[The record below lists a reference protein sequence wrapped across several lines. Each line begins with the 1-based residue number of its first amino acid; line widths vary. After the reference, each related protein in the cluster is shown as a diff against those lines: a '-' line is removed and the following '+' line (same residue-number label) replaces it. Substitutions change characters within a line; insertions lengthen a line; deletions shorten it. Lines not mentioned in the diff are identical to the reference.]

1 MQVTDQMRKRLDM
14 LAKLKP
20 PTTESDK
27 RVRSVRNLNPGNLR
41 VGTLERGQGFFEG
54 VRGVDDEGFAQ
65 FDSLE
70 SGRNALDQ
78 QVRVDTSRNLTLGQ
92 FLDKY
97 TPASDDPEGNRA
109 AKANLSSAL
118 NVDLNT
124 PLSQVD
130 SAALTRALTQ
140 QEGGKE
146 ALQFF
151 FEDQQEQK
159 QPLRLTNVAPTR
171 GRSGQQEE
179 SKVEESAG
187 KPVQATDDV
196 KARLAQLAASK
207 PDNPLL
213 AQIGGIG
220 RKFLETAGPV
230 IGEEFSAAKE
240 MITDLPGTARQL
252 KAVGAGLDDVFM
264 EKLMGEDGYTEE
276 IAAKFGMTK
285 DPEAAKALGY
295 AGEEYMK
302 GIKNWRE
309 NPARALVNIGA
320 PLSMGLSGGASI
332 LNLLGRAP
340 RTANLL
346 TKAGR
351 AVDLVDPVTG
361 AARVAKGT
369 VLAPFKVAA
378 WASSPGG
385 TLFDAGLGF
394 TTGTSQTSMNEL
406 KKAIRAGQGDV
417 VRSFRQDGKTGR
429 SRLIDQYKSDYQK
442 IQKQANEDYE
452 LGKRMMIE
460 QGLWNKGIGEG
471 LTEAQQK
478 INGLEKL
485 REMTSKRLQEFGADI
500 RVIRFNRPSGRGLD
514 FDVAE
519 VVFPS
524 GSASFSKK
532 MEPKIRGVLNEIVN
546 LPADLRQVDVAYLD
560 KLRKQ
565 LRDDIDVLGM
575 GEEAA
580 SKQTKK
586 LLTELRTDLKGLIDE
601 ATFDPVSQT
610 SGYDRLMGDYRIKME
625 ALDAADNFFNI
636 KPGDT
641 VIVDGKDVVK
651 GGYGRLASALNERP
665 EELAALDQF
674 ERVALESGGSG
685 ILKSALIGTVFNPLF
700 GSGLVVKSEV
710 SGFARGILAF
720 EKGLRGTTA
729 LLTLPA
735 IAIFS
740 PRAVGRMTQE
750 LVEAG
755 MMFDPATKLAR
766 FTVNTFEKIN
776 KKIPMREIARE
787 GLTIGQILERL
798 NEDAELAQMIEDL
811 EKGQN

>member
-20 PTTESDK
+20 PTTESDN

-41 VGTLERGQGFFEG
+41 VGTLERGQEFFEG
-54 VRGVDDEGFAQ
+54 VRGVDDQGFAQ

-70 SGRNALDQ
+70 AGRKALDQ
-78 QVRVDTSRNLTLGQ
+78 QVRVDTNRNLNLGQ

-97 TPASDDPEGNRA
+97 TPASDDAEGNRA
-109 AKANLSSAL
+109 AKTNLSSAL

-124 PLSQVD
+124 PLSQID
-130 SAALTRALTQ
+130 GAALTRALTQ

-151 FEDQQEQK
+151 FQDQEK
-159 QPLRLTNVAPTR
+159 EEPILRLTNVAPTQ
-171 GRSGQQEE
+171 SGSDLKEE
-179 SKVEESAG
+179 PKVEEPTG
-187 KPVQATDDV
+187 KPEKATDDV

-213 AQIGGIG
+213 AQMGGIG

-230 IGEEFSAAKE
+230 IREEFSAAKE

-252 KAVGAGLDDVFM
+252 KAVGAGLDDVLM

-276 IAAKFGMTK
+276 TAAKFGMTK

-346 TKAGR
+346 TKAGK

-369 VLAPFKVAA
+369 VLAPFKAAA
-378 WASSPGG
+378 WVSSPGG
-385 TLFDAGLGF
+385 TIFDAGLGF

-442 IQKQANEDYE
+442 IQEQASKDYE

-471 LTEAQQK
+471 LTQAEQK
-478 INGLEKL
+478 INGLDKL
-485 REMTSKRLQEFGADI
+485 REMTSRRLQEFGADI
-500 RVIRFNRPSGRGLD
+500 RVSGRGPD
-514 FDVAE
+514 FDVAQ

-565 LRDDIDVLGM
+565 LRDDIDVLGT

-580 SKQTKK
+580 SAQTKK
-586 LLTELRTDLKGLIDE
+586 LLTELRRDLKGLIDD
-601 ATFDPVSQT
+601 ATLDPISGT

-636 KPGDT
+636 KPGKT

-665 EELAALDQF
+665 EELAALEQF

-685 ILKSALIGTVFNPLF
+685 ELKSALIGTVFNPLF
-700 GSGLVVKSEV
+700 GSGLVVKSEI

-720 EKGLRGTTA
+720 EKGLRGTSA
-729 LLTLPA
+729 VLALPA
-735 IAIFS
+735 IAVFS

-755 MMFDPATKLAR
+755 MMFEPATKLAR